1 MVAFC
6 RCDRLLPYIDFF
18 RSRNVRFPLP
28 LLVLELLTFHRSA
41 YRSSYSTIIPRLR
54 ALHAADSNHTAPH
67 SRPRARILGVHFE
80 GAHAEHHL
88 TSPGASGLASLM
100 DRYALTDADI
110 ASGFLCI
117 VSLAPELEGAL
128 ESISAMSARGA
139 IASIGHTAATYDQAN
154 AVN

>member
-1 MVAFC
+1 
-6 RCDRLLPYIDFF
+6 
-18 RSRNVRFPLP
+18 VRFPLP

-80 GAHAEHHL
+80 GPFFNTTKKGAHAEHHL